1 MRSRSFAERIADVL
15 IEDGLLLP
23 DQLEE
28 ATGIQQREGGR
39 LLRILTDRQFVTEHD
54 MAFSMGVKGLLAMQ
68 RFVAAVEFHFWRTAA
83 EEMLISQWAN
93 RNKGRATGMAVMM
106 LTGRSD

>member
-1 MRSRSFAERIADVL
+1 MIDDGRDALQQRIVPELEELWPVVKKLDAVRQHVL
-15 IEDGLLLP
+15 I
-23 DQLEE
+23 
-28 ATGIQQREGGR
+28 
-39 LLRILTDRQFVTEHD
+39 D

-93 RNKGRATGMAVMM
+93 RDKGRATGMAVMM